1 VRVVRVVGGADV
13 GRRTTTTNEAGEDA
27 ILGLVTEGADVSRT
41 DDALVAGRYRVEEV
55 LGQGGMGAVY
65 RVIDVRTER
74 ALALKRG
81 TGRDAR
87 KANKRKALLERE
99 YHILAQ
105 LAHPRIIEV
114 YDYGVDEQGPYYTME
129 LLDGSDLDR
138 RGRLPWREAC
148 TLLCDVASSL
158 AILHSRGLLHRDVSS
173 RNVRCTADGRA
184 KLLDFGAM
192 TSMGS
197 AKDVVGTPP
206 FVAPEAL
213 ALQALDARSDLFSLG
228 ALAYYLLTARHAY
241 PARRLSELRDVW
253 RSTPQAPLR
262 LVPELPE
269 ALSEL
274 VMQLCSLDRGARPQ
288 SAAEVMERLSGIA
301 GLPMQER
308 IEVTRAYLATPTL
321 IGRERALIAM
331 RRRMLSLVRGEGGVL
346 LCEGD
351 SGTGRSRLLDAC
363 VLEAKL
369 LGTTVLRADQGDG
382 AAEAF
387 GVTKA
392 LCAQLLELFPSMAAE
407 ASRLSRHVISHVV
420 TGLHVERRSSPG
432 VPERS
437 VLLRELRDF
446 VLALSRGQRLVIV
459 VDDVDRI
466 DEQSAA
472 LLAAIAHKTDRHS
485 VVLALS
491 AERDAS
497 ATFAPLRL
505 LREIA
510 EVIEVAPL
518 DAEQSE
524 ALLRAVFG
532 DVANL
537 QLVAGRVH
545 ALSQGNPRAT
555 MELAH
560 HLVERDL
567 ARYEAGSWSL
577 PAELGD
583 DSLPASLAAS
593 LDARL
598 RRLGPDARELCD
610 LLCLAENEQLAI
622 DDYVKLSAHGDSR
635 RAFAALDELIA
646 ERVLNADGDRYRL
659 SQRGFVPVLHAA
671 LTDERRR
678 SLAGR
683 LADRL
688 VQNQGQ
694 ANPRKLAEHLLDAG
708 RDLEAVELLR
718 TLNLHE
724 VRMPVALLERALCA
738 AERLGLPA
746 RVCYDL
752 RSAVLTMAP
761 MVLATDAF
769 HRHLPIVLAQLERDS
784 GLHAY
789 RELSALP
796 PSDRLAQALSRTQAR
811 FEATPVHERVY
822 PILDAIRELARF
834 SASFCSLALQLFE
847 PELFDALPSLE
858 PLMPLS
864 PALTLVGDV
873 IAASKLALRGRAMP
887 ARAIYEQVLAR
898 VLEPDRAGFEETYA
912 RGFIHGLHYLL
923 GVIDASMAISRAEEH
938 ATVLE
943 RDREH
948 RVNAWRLRISLHLN
962 QGDAEQARKCQRRAE
977 LLQLQEGDQR
987 YLGMTVGFELL
998 AQGQIGD
1005 LIAVKRCLEPVNRL
1019 AQHYPGWRALAAIG
1033 QCYYRSLQGDAEGAL
1048 AALQP
1053 ALPALAGRH
1062 PYFCYLAAAHV
1073 SVLCDLG
1080 RVDEAIALGRA
1091 YYVSCQEEQ
1100 VDSHLRWLQR
1110 ALGLAL
1116 VRGQQYAEAAALL
1129 DHAIASATAQGIEG
1143 LSLGALYEARVRVAA
1158 GVDDGALLER
1168 TIELCAS
1175 EYRKAKNPA
1184 LNAKFA
1190 RLIAGVRQRQHS
1202 QSEPS
1207 ASAAELLVAS
1217 QTETGYETIQS
1228 RMLECVDRDDRGRC
1242 ALTMLLQSIGSLAGH
1257 LYGIGPDRT
1266 LIAMAALPDA
1276 PVDPGL
1282 ETWLQECL
1290 RVECESS
1297 QTSATATADG
1307 ADGDDGELRSEVAAR
1322 FTDRHGRSF
1331 EPLFLAAG
1339 PLHAHRLAAVI
1350 AIQVTPGPR
1359 SPLPKDLMSE
1369 LADILLDRG
1378 DVDGLSG

>member
-1 VRVVRVVGGADV
+1 
-13 GRRTTTTNEAGEDA
+13 
-27 ILGLVTEGADVSRT
+27 VTEGGEVSRSGE
-41 DDALVAGRYRVEEV
+41 ALVAGRYRVEEV
-55 LGQGGMGAVY
+55 LGQGGMGAVF
-65 RVIDVRTER
+65 RVVDLKTQRG
-74 ALALKRG
+74 LALKRG
-81 TGRDAR
+81 VGRDAR
-87 KANKRKALLERE
+87 KAEKRRALLERE
-99 YHILAQ
+99 YHTLAQ

-138 RGRLPWREAC
+138 RGRLPWRDAC
-148 TLLCDVASSL
+148 ALLCDVASSL
-158 AILHSRGLLHRDVSS
+158 AILHSRGLLHRDISS

-197 AKDVVGTPP
+197 TKDVVGTPP

-213 ALQALDARSDLFSLG
+213 ALQALDARADLFSLG

-253 RSTPQAPLR
+253 RSTPQPPLR
-262 LVPELPE
+262 IVPELPE
-269 ALSEL
+269 VLSEL

-288 SAAEVMERLSGIA
+288 SAAEVMERLSAIA

-321 IGRERALIAM
+321 IGRERALVAM

-346 LCEGD
+346 LCEGEGG
-351 SGTGRSRLLDAC
+351 SGRSRLLDAC

-392 LCAQLLELFPSMAAE
+392 LCAQLLELFPSNAAE
-407 ASRLSRHVISHVV
+407 ASRLSRHVLSHVV

-432 VPERS
+432 APERS

-466 DEQSAA
+466 DEPSAA

-491 AERDAS
+491 AQRDAS
-497 ATFAPLRL
+497 ASSAPLRL

-510 EVIEVAPL
+510 EVLDVAPL

-524 ALLRAVFG
+524 SLLRAVFG

-537 QLVAGRVH
+537 QLVSGRIH
-545 ALSQGNPRAT
+545 ALAQGNPRAI

-560 HLVERDL
+560 HLVERGL

-577 PAELGD
+577 PAELGAD
-583 DSLPASLAAS
+583 GLPASLAAS
-593 LDARL
+593 LEARL
-598 RRLGPDARELCD
+598 GRLGADARELCD
-610 LLCLAENEQLAI
+610 LLCLAENEQLAL
-622 DDYVKLSAHGDSR
+622 DDYVKLSAHADSR
-635 RAFAALDELIA
+635 RTFAALDELVA
-646 ERVLNADGDRYRL
+646 ARVLNADGDRYRL
-659 SQRGFVPVLHAA
+659 SHNGFVPVLRAA
-671 LTDERRR
+671 MSDPRRR
-678 SLAGR
+678 ELAGR

-688 VQNQGQ
+688 AQSHGQ
-694 ANPRKLAEHLLDAG
+694 ANARKLTEHLLDAG
-708 RDLEAVELLR
+708 REREAVDLLC

-724 VRMPVALLERALCA
+724 TRMPIALLERALEA

-761 MVLATDAF
+761 MVLATEAF
-769 HRHLPIVLAQLERDS
+769 HRHLPVVLAQLKQDS
-784 GLHAY
+784 GLQAY
-789 RELSALP
+789 AELAALP
-796 PSDRLAQALSRTQAR
+796 PAERLAQALSRTQAR

-822 PILDAIRELARF
+822 PLLDAIRELARF
-834 SASFCSLALQLFE
+834 SGSFCSLALQLVE

-864 PALTLVGDV
+864 PALSMIGDV
-873 IAASKLALRGRAMP
+873 IAASKLALHGRTSA
-887 ARAIYEQVLAR
+887 ARAIYERALAR
-898 VLEPDRAGFEETYA
+898 MHEPDRAGFEETYA
-912 RGFIHGLHYLL
+912 RGITHGLHYLL
-923 GVIDASMAISRAEEH
+923 GLLDASMAVGRAEEH
-938 ATVLE
+938 ALVLE

-948 RVNAWRLRISLHLN
+948 RVNAWRLRVSFHLN
-962 QGDAEQARKCQRRAE
+962 RGDAEQARRCQRRAE
-977 LLQLQEGDQR
+977 LLQLQEGADQR
-987 YLGMTVGFELL
+987 YLGTTAGFELL

-1005 LIAVKRCLEPVNRL
+1005 LIGVKRCLEQVNQL
-1019 AQHYPGWRALAAIG
+1019 ARHYPGWRPLAAIG
-1033 QCYYRSLQGDAEGAL
+1033 QCYYRSLQGDAGGAL
-1048 AALQP
+1048 AALAP
-1053 ALPALAGRH
+1053 ALPAIAGQH
-1062 PYFCYLAAAHV
+1062 PYFSYVAAAHIG
-1073 SVLCDLG
+1073 VLCDLG

-1091 YYVSCQEEQ
+1091 YHTSCREAQ
-1100 VDSHLRWLQR
+1100 VDAHLRWLKR

-1116 VRGQQYAEAAALL
+1116 ARGHQYEEAAALL
-1129 DHAIASATAQGIEG
+1129 DAAIAAATELGVEG
-1143 LSLGALYEARVRVAA
+1143 LSLGALYEARVRIAA
-1158 GVDDGALLER
+1158 GMDDRVELER

-1190 RLIAGVRQRQHS
+1190 RLIATIRQRQHGVT
-1202 QSEPS
+1202 EPS
-1207 ASAAELLVAS
+1207 ASPAEIHVAS
-1217 QTETGYETIQS
+1217 QTETGFETIQS

-1257 LYGIGPDRT
+1257 LYGIAEGRK
-1266 LIAMAALPDA
+1266 LIALAALPESPA
-1276 PVDPGL
+1276 EPAL
-1282 ETWLQECL
+1282 EAWLHECL
-1290 RVECESS
+1290 RVEHESS

-1307 ADGDDGELRSEVAAR
+1307 ADEDAEPRSEVAAR
-1322 FTDRHGRSF
+1322 FTDELGRSF
-1331 EPLFLAAG
+1331 EPLFLAGG
-1339 PLHAHRLAAVI
+1339 PQHAHRLAAVI
-1350 AIQVTPGPR
+1350 ALQVMPGPR

-1369 LADILLDRG
+1369 LADFLIDSG
-1378 DVDGLSG
+1378 DVDGSHG